1 MGGGPGR
8 RVRVLIIVV
17 WGMPRE
23 AVALG
28 AAVQVLGLQEIP
40 VRLRAIADSMDVTRA
55 GATA

>member
-1 MGGGPGR
+1 
-8 RVRVLIIVV
+8 
-17 WGMPRE
+17 MPRE

-28 AAVQVLGLQEIP
+28 AAVQVLGLLEIP